1 MRNFRQ
7 GNSRGGFDR
16 RSSSSSSRFSGRS
29 DGRERRFG
37 DSERRPLEMHDVT
50 CDKCK
55 KQCQVPFRPS
65 GDKPVYCSD
74 CFRKNE
80 NSDSSF
86 GSRNRGGP
94 SQSGMSSEQ
103 AKQINAKLDKIL
115 KVLQDLEIDTEEDS
129 EVDSDE
135 DSEANS
141 KDELE
146 SDSDAK

>member
-1 MRNFRQ
+1 MRNSGQ
-7 GNSRGGFDR
+7 GNSRGRFDR
-16 RSSSSSSRFSGRS
+16 RDSFSSGRFGGRS
-29 DGRERRFG
+29 NGRERRFG

-80 NSDSSF
+80 NSGSSF
-86 GSRNRGGP
+86 GSRNKERS
-94 SQSGMSSEQ
+94 SQSEISSEQ

-115 KVLQDLEIDTEEDS
+115 KVLQDLEIDTGDDTED
-129 EVDSDE
+129 DSGE

-141 KDELE
+141 EDELE